1 MLLKKEALKTSDPM
15 KWEKIL
21 RDSVKDGQIKA
32 VHLKNVPVLKNC
44 DNWKIVEVL
53 GWIDYE
59 AKSVHYRGILV
70 HLKGNLFFVKQTTF
84 DAVREYLNLAHVSKI
99 EVVQ

>member
-1 MLLKKEALKTSDPM
+1 M
-15 KWEKIL
+15 KWE
-21 RDSVKDGQIKA
+21 SVLFDAVQDGKIKA
-32 VHLKNVPVLKNC
+32 VQLKNIPVLKNC

-59 AKSVHYRGILV
+59 AKAVHYRGILV
-70 HLKGNLFFVKQTTF
+70 HLNGNIFFVKQATF
-84 DAVREYLNLAHVSKI
+84 EAVREFLNAAHISKI